1 MRHPIFSEVAVKPKQ
16 FYTFSDVLV
25 FSIIVNCNEGSV
37 FLFSPFSGG
46 EWSGE
51 VLQLTAPHRGRK
63 CLARGDSA
71 SEEARRTVCG
81 LHVT

>member
-1 MRHPIFSEVAVKPKQ
+1 MI
-16 FYTFSDVLV
+16 
-25 FSIIVNCNEGSV
+25 NCDEGSV
-37 FLFSPFSGG
+37 FSFSLFSGG
-46 EWSGE
+46 EWSGGGGV